1 VTLAEVHP
9 RSAWQTPSSPVTGP
23 RSAPPLWEAVV
34 YHYPGSTAKPPL
46 TLAGLYALCRSM
58 QASYLRDPRRGYSL
72 GYCFV
77 IGAQG
82 EIVEARGL
90 DIRNAANNGV
100 PRLSGYANYNPIT
113 VSVQFV
119 VQNGQPATAA
129 QLAAASRLHV
139 DIERLIG
146 RKLRVEGHGDKD
158 STPCPGDGIRGQLP
172 VLAKLI
178 DEVRNPPPT
187 STPIPA
193 YKIRKGETM
202 VTGLWM
208 GPNDPG
214 VYAVCSNR
222 TKVWCF
228 PETVDEHQA
237 LLRIEGTDDTVRVQ
251 TSASLFRAMGPVIG
265 PRPAGVDE
273 YGWKD

>member
-58 QASYLRDPRRGYSL
+58 QASYLASRDYSL

-82 EIVEARGL
+82 EIVEVRGL
-90 DIRNAANNGV
+90 DIRNAANDGV

-119 VQNGQPATAA
+119 VRNGQPATAA

-139 DIERLIG
+139 DIERHCG
-146 RKLRVEGHGDKD
+146 RVLRVEGHGDKD
-158 STPCPGDGIRGQLP
+158 STPCPGDGIRAQLP
-172 VLAKLI
+172 VLRNLI
-178 DEVRNPPPT
+178 DEVRNPPA
-187 STPIPA
+187 PIP
-193 YKIRKGETM
+193 T
-202 VTGLWM
+202 
-208 GPNDPG
+208 PPPD
-214 VYAVCSNR
+214 
-222 TKVWCF
+222 
-228 PETVDEHQA
+228 
-237 LLRIEGTDDTVRVQ
+237 
-251 TSASLFRAMGPVIG
+251 
-265 PRPAGVDE
+265 
-273 YGWKD
+273 